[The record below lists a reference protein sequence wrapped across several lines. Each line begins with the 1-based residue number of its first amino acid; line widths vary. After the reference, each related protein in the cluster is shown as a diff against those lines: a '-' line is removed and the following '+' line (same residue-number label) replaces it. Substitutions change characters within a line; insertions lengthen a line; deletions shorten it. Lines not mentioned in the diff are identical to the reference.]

1 MGVRNLF
8 HMRLEHNFHIKRQLK
23 CHLIQNHHVN
33 GMAALMAARIICYP
47 AYMKWSIFT
56 YISLRKPHMGII
68 EAKPMF
74 QKGAAISAA
83 IK

>member
-1 MGVRNLF
+1 MKFVAKIW
-8 HMRLEHNFHIKRQLK
+8 NFSMVYI
-23 CHLIQNHHVN
+23 
-33 GMAALMAARIICYP
+33 MAALMAARIICYP

-56 YISLRKPHMGII
+56 YISLRKTHMGII
-68 EAKPMF
+68 EAKAMF